1 MDFTQRKL
9 SKSEWVG
16 LEIPVPP
23 SELKII
29 QLIKTGYSDLK
40 VYNNN
45 VQSVLSYLKIQNNE
59 GVDSYVFETY
69 FLEDIKKL
77 GKKFDLPDSAIPL
90 VKKQIYLEF
99 KIRTQKLTKTNL
111 IFSNLSSLRFL
122 AICFP
127 KKKTPKKQNGCCII
141 IRYRFY

>member
-9 SKSEWVG
+9 SKAEWIG

-59 GVDSYVFETY
+59 GVDSYMFETY

-77 GKKFDLPDSAIPL
+77 GKKFGLPDSAIPL
-90 VKKQIYLEF
+90 VKKHALKKADLFRIQNSDTKINENKPNIFEFVLF
-99 KIRTQKLTKTNL
+99 KILADM
-111 IFSNLSSLRFL
+111 FS
-122 AICFP
+122 
-127 KKKTPKKQNGCCII
+127 
-141 IRYRFY
+141 